1 MPPKPPAS
9 GKQTKSLEQRKFDA
23 DCVDDLVLLSTVSE
37 ESICKNLQ
45 TGFLRDDI
53 YTYIGPVLLSVNPFH
68 NIRPL
73 YANELALKYHGRFM
87 YELAPHVYAVAEDA
101 YRAMRSTSADQCILV
116 SGESGAGKTEAAKK
130 VMEYVA
136 LISDRGETASDIRE
150 RLLRS
155 NPVLEAFGN
164 AKTVRNDNSSRFGK
178 YMELLF
184 DYRAVPVGGRI
195 TNYLLERPRVVN
207 AASSERSFHIFY
219 MLLSEGVKV
228 ADRQAWEVNNKGAE
242 AFEMLKGRESKV
254 AGMDDGKEY
263 ENMRAAM
270 GDVGLTPQMS
280 GEILRATAAVLQ
292 LGNLSFAGASA
303 AAAGG
308 AVVRPRSA
316 STQRVAGGSSGA
328 LAISARLLGVEPL
341 ALERAL
347 TFRTVTTERI
357 ATPLRDSECVE
368 TRDAL
373 CKTLYARLFDALV
386 AQLNANLD
394 TSAGALTMGVL
405 DIYGFEIFDVNSF
418 EQLCI
423 NYCNEKLQQLF
434 IELTLKTEQEEYVAE
449 GIAWTPVD
457 YFNNK
462 TVCDLIEAKGDR
474 TIKAGIIAYLDE
486 ECIYPAATDAT
497 LHKKLTDNLKAHAHF
512 EPAGANFTIKHYA
525 GDVTYSPP
533 GMLDK
538 NKDTL
543 FRDLTQLMQTSSSR
557 FLASLFPVEKGA
569 SKAAAAI
576 GKRPVTAGAQFRE
589 QMGALVSTLQRCE
602 PHYIRTIKPND
613 AKRSGVFDLPRVQH
627 QVRYLGLLEN
637 VRVRRAGFAHRETY
651 VRFVRRYK
659 PLCGATWPS
668 GSGDDRTDT
677 KTLLDAMGLGGDG
690 VQFGKTK
697 VFLKEPKALF
707 ALENAREAALPGVVV
722 LIQKRWAGILA
733 REAYVVLRFA
743 IKTQRCWKAYQSRLA
758 LIALRDKAQ
767 ALFEGNKRRGISV
780 SLYPIG
786 DYLGATSN
794 GDLTAPLNRA
804 GDSSQIL
811 FADGVSYF
819 AKTTFSEK
827 SDFSPHVLIVTQQHL
842 HFLQPVAATKEKPLS
857 YKIVRSVPHTKLT
870 GLSLSTFADGYVVCH
885 VAEAADDASKEDKK
899 LSAEGDAVFESGRKA
914 EIVQTLK
921 EKVPPRKG
929 GGELSLSFSDTLS
942 FTAKN
947 NSLLG
952 GKPKQKTIDFSEDG
966 AAAGRGATI
975 EVPTKKNKMPPSKLI
990 VKIPPALGSQ
1000 APLQRAAAAAQK
1012 QAAAAKR
1019 RAPPARPGA
1028 AKPASDTVARAR
1040 VLYPFA
1046 AEGEN
1051 ELSLKAGDV
1060 VELLGQTGEWWH
1072 GRLEQSGKEGHFPA
1086 NYVKLIKVN

>member
-1 MPPKPPAS
+1 MPPPKPAS

-184 DYRAVPVGGRI
+184 DYKAVPVGGRI

-207 AASSERSFHIFY
+207 AAPAERSFHIFY
-219 MLLSEGVKV
+219 QLLSEGVKV
-228 ADRQAWEVNNKGAE
+228 ADRQQWEVNNKGAE
-242 AFEMLKGRESKV
+242 AFDMLKGRESKV
-254 AGMDDGKEY
+254 SGMDDAKEY

-270 GDVGLTPQMS
+270 GDVGLTPQMQT
-280 GEILRATAAVLQ
+280 ETLRAVAAVLQ

-303 AAAGG
+303 AASGG

-341 ALERAL
+341 ALEKAL
-347 TFRTVTTERI
+347 TFRTVTSERI

-386 AQLNANLD
+386 RQLNEAVA

-405 DIYGFEIFDVNSF
+405 DIYGFEIFEVNSF

-449 GIAWTPVD
+449 GITWTPVE

-474 TIKAGIIAYLDE
+474 TIKAGIIAYMDE

-497 LHKKLTDNLKAHAHF
+497 LHKKLMDNLKAHPHF

-525 GDVTYSPP
+525 GDVTYSPL

-543 FRDLTQLMQTSSSR
+543 FRDLTQLMQGSSSI
-557 FLASLFPVEKGA
+557 FLSQLFPQDKGG

-589 QMGALVSTLQRCE
+589 QMGALVATLQRCE

-613 AKRSGVFDLPRVQH
+613 QKRSGVFDMPRVQH

-659 PLCGATWPS
+659 LLCAATWPE
-668 GSGDDRTDT
+668 GSGDDKTDC
-677 KTLLDAMGLGGDG
+677 KTILDAMGLGGDG
-690 VQFGKTK
+690 VQFGRTK

-733 REAYVVLRFA
+733 RERYIVLRFA

-786 DYLGATSN
+786 DYLGAAANT
-794 GDLTAPLNRA
+794 DLTAPLNRA
-804 GDSSQIL
+804 GDSSEIL

-827 SDFSPHVLIVTQQHL
+827 SDFSPHILIVTQLHL
-842 HFLQPVAATKEKPLS
+842 HFLQPVPATKDKPLS
-857 YKIVRSVPHTKLT
+857 YKIVRSMPHAKLT

-914 EIVQTLK
+914 EIVQVLK
-921 EKVPPRKG
+921 EKVTRKG
-929 GGELSLSFSDTLS
+929 GGELNLSFSDTLS

-966 AAAGRGATI
+966 SAAGRGATI
-975 EVPTKKNKMPPSKLI
+975 EVPTKKNKMPPSRLI

-1028 AKPASDTVARAR
+1028 AAAPSSDVERARA
-1040 VLYPFA
+1040 LYPFA
-1046 AEGEN
+1046 AEGDN
-1051 ELSLKAGDV
+1051 ELSLQAGDV
-1060 VELLGQTGEWWH
+1060 VELLDRSGEWWH